1 MLKKEQIKAKIRKL
15 KYFDSQLNERR
26 DLIEAIGKE
35 MNEVGAILDSTPQQ
49 DDVLLKNHVTLI
61 KQFEKDQKR
70 YKSELELVMKLF
82 QAYMI
87 TTFPKSYDWKEN
99 PKQRMTQKEAR
110 IIVIS
115 PLTKEAG
122 FVQRGAY
129 KFMYVEKEELY
140 LLETICNEMK
150 AI

>member
-1 MLKKEQIKAKIRKL
+1 MNKNQIKAKIRKL

-26 DLIEAIGKE
+26 DVIEAIGKE
-35 MNEVGAILDSTPQQ
+35 MNEVGALLDSTPK
-49 DDVLLKNHVTLI
+49 DDILLKNHVILV
-61 KQFEKDQKR
+61 KQFDRAQKR

-82 QAYMI
+82 QAYVI
-87 TTFPKSYDWKEN
+87 TTFPKSYDLKEN
-99 PKQRMTQKEAR
+99 PNQKMTQKEAR

-115 PLTKEAG
+115 LKTKEGG

-150 AI
+150 SL